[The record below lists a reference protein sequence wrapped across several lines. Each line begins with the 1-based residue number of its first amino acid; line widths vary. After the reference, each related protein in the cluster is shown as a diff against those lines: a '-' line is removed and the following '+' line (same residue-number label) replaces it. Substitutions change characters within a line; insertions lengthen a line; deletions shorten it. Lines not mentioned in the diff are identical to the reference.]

1 MDPRETLAQLFASWR
16 QGDALRAAAHFAP
29 DGIYAEAGRAPLMGR
44 DEIVA
49 HFTRFFRDGPRWR
62 FEVDELLVEGSQAA
76 VFYRFLIAREGGE
89 WTQRRG
95 CAFVRFESGAVAE
108 WREYEA

>member
-62 FEVDELLVEGSQAA
+62 FEVDELLVEGGQAA

-95 CAFVRFESGAVAE
+95 CAFVSFESGAVAE